1 MLLAQMIA
9 INILLLPEP
18 AAAERARAL
27 NARLH
32 MATPGF
38 ALDATH
44 VPHVSL
50 LHLVVRASEVEPLRA
65 ALRNSIT
72 TAELSKVP
80 LRAAG
85 YDSGPW
91 NGGTMV
97 SIRIERSPQLAA
109 LQSAV
114 LSAAA
119 PFAQSDSIDPGMF
132 DTSGGSPRDST
143 VNAETIDYVRTFRGK
158 RTGEHFS
165 PHITVGLALPETA
178 QRLRAEPFEPGSYR
192 IESLAI
198 YQLGND
204 GTARRELAR
213 VVQGGK

>member
-1 MLLAQMIA
+1 MIA

-18 AAAERARAL
+18 AAAERARAV

-32 MATPGF
+32 AAAPGF

-50 LHLVVRASEVEPLRA
+50 LHLVVRASDVQSLSA

-72 TAELSKVP
+72 AADLSKIP

-97 SIRIERSPQLAA
+97 SIRIERSPELAA
-109 LQSAV
+109 LQGTA
-114 LSAAA
+114 LRAAA
-119 PFAQSDSIDPGMF
+119 PFAQSEGIDAGMF
-132 DTSGGSPRDST
+132 DTSGASPRDSA
-143 VNAETIDYVRTFRGK
+143 VNDETIEYVRTFREK
-158 RTGEHFS
+158 RTGERFS
-165 PHITVGLALPETA
+165 PHITVGLASSETA
-178 QRLRAEPFEPGSYR
+178 QRLRAESFEPRSYR

-198 YQLGND
+198 FQLGND

-213 VVQGGK
+213 AVQGGN